1 MQRTLWYALAILC
14 CSIANSLGAP
24 DKPKQQPAAAHK
36 EKLVV
41 ILLDGFRWDYVEQQ
55 KEKESLPGFRILHKE
70 GVRAKWV
77 NPIFPSLSYASW
89 TTLSTGLYAEN
100 HNIIGNYFHDSYR
113 KETFELFNRTLT
125 SNQRWWQD
133 AEPIWT
139 TATRRGRK
147 VGTFLWARS
156 DIPVQG
162 ILPHQAQ
169 GFQLTKGAGILG
181 TNLEKTIKML
191 QSEDYDLVMVYNEHI
206 DNKGHQFGPTS
217 PELMLAVQEVDA
229 ELHKF
234 LKKLEETNLDETVN
248 VMIVS
253 DHGMTSGTPQ
263 SKAEYVE
270 IDDYLNMDDVSYVID
285 RAAVAAVAPLPGKAD
300 KVYKQLKHMRGIDVY
315 RRDDIPEEYHYK
327 NGRYVQEILV
337 CAKPGFIISGADSSK
352 QIPRDPSTPRPMIW
366 GGLHGYD
373 DKHPDMRTIFMAKG
387 PSFKKHFKGEPIHL
401 VDIYQIYAH
410 ILGFEPQPHNGSWS
424 RVRSYLTNSAS
435 FTKVLNLNPILL
447 TALLILLRYLI

>member
-1 MQRTLWYALAILC
+1 MQRRLWCALAILC
-14 CSIANSLGAP
+14 CSVVCSFAAP
-24 DKPKQQPAAAHK
+24 DKPKEADRK

-41 ILLDGFRWDYVEQQ
+41 ILLDGFRWDYVDQQ
-55 KEKESLPGFRILHKE
+55 KDKESLPGFRLLHKE

-133 AEPIWT
+133 VEPIWT
-139 TATRRGRK
+139 TATRKGRK

-156 DIPVQG
+156 DIPVRG

-169 GFQLTKGAGILG
+169 GFQLTKGATSLG
-181 TNLEKTIKML
+181 ANLDKTIKMIK
-191 QSEDYDLVMVYNEHI
+191 SEGYDLVMVYNEHI

-217 PELMLAVQEVDA
+217 PELMIALQEVDA
-229 ELHKF
+229 ELYKF
-234 LKKLEETNLDETVN
+234 LKKLDDTDLDETVN

-253 DHGMTSGTPQ
+253 DHGMTSGTPH
-263 SKAEYVE
+263 SGAEYVE
-270 IDDYLNMDDVSYVID
+270 IDDYLDMDDVSYVID

-300 KVYKQLKHMRGIDVY
+300 KVYKQLKQMRGVDVY
-315 RRDDIPEEYHYK
+315 RRDDIPDHYYYK

-337 CAKPGFIISGADSSK
+337 CAKHGFVISGADSPK

-373 DKHPDMRTIFMAKG
+373 NTHPDMRTIFMAMG
-387 PSFKKHFKGEPIHL
+387 PSFKKHYKGEPIDL

-410 ILGFEPQPHNGSWS
+410 VLDLEPQPHNGSWS

-435 FTKVLNLNPILL
+435 FSKVLSWNPILM
-447 TALLILLRYLI
+447 TLLILLRYFI